1 MTNKDQEDDEDDLD
15 KYPNY
20 SDDTP
25 DIISYE
31 SKEVTIEELQKIWD
45 PEQNPSYKKQLAAE

>member
-1 MTNKDQEDDEDDLD
+1 MTNKEDEDDDLD

-45 PEQNPSYKKQLAAE
+45 PEQNPTYKKQLAAE